1 MFSVQTIEEWAD
13 SRVQTFPLQH
23 LAGAVIG
30 VDASYYLD
38 LRLNKALKAS
48 TDSKK
53 ASPSSNEDPSL
64 QDAARKGREP
74 LFNALGGVPCSLQ
87 DAIEKDIQILKKHDI
102 SLTFIFNGLDYATKE
117 PSGARSATNLRAHEE
132 GWLAYKNDDEDAT
145 VKAFGKA
152 GKKFCSIVVAS
163 QLTFKAFTVETLYR
177 WFQRLLKTL
186 RVQFLVAPY
195 GAAAQVHISTFMR
208 FALSDIPQLAYLE
221 KQPEQFID
229 AVMSSTECF
238 LFDVDKV
245 ILDVN
250 LKSSTFTWL
259 KKSECQNLLDKAPKD
274 LFRDVQLILG
284 SSFLPMFPLLGRNT
298 SGKVTVR
305 EALMMLNTASRNVMQ
320 LCQQWQEDPQVKLL
334 QYADRYK
341 KAIMTIRHHVV
352 LEKDG
357 KIAPM
362 DYVHAPGDVHEFIGQ
377 RLPEELFFYIS
388 KGMLGSQIP
397 NWLATSEVT
406 LSLPAGAQDSESY
419 RRLVVDQLNP
429 IRATTLKLITESMHR
444 YYQSR
449 TIKLSPWFEKD
460 TSSLTITIKELPAVG
475 SQLDGWMIKS
485 SDLPPSKDGP
495 SVSGENSD
503 SLKSLTIAG

>member
-1 MFSVQTIEEWAD
+1 M
-13 SRVQTFPLQH
+13 
-23 LAGAVIG
+23 
-30 VDASYYLD
+30 
-38 LRLNKALKAS
+38 
-48 TDSKK
+48 
-53 ASPSSNEDPSL
+53 
-64 QDAARKGREP
+64 
-74 LFNALGGVPCSLQ
+74 
-87 DAIEKDIQILKKHDI
+87 
-102 SLTFIFNGLDYATKE
+102 
-117 PSGARSATNLRAHEE
+117 
-132 GWLAYKNDDEDAT
+132 
-145 VKAFGKA
+145 
-152 GKKFCSIVVAS
+152 
-163 QLTFKAFTVETLYR
+163 
-177 WFQRLLKTL
+177 
-186 RVQFLVAPY
+186 QFLVAPY
-195 GAAAQVHISTFMR
+195 GAAAQVHISTFNH
-208 FALSDIPQLAYLE
+208 FALSDLAQLAYLE

-503 SLKSLTIAG
+503 TLKSLTIAGQTIIPIRFAPAQECSFCSPACP